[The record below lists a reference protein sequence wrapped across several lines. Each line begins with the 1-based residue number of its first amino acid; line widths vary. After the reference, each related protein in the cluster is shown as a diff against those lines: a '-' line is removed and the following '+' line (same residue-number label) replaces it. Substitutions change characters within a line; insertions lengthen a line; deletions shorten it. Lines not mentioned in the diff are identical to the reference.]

1 MKKPEYPDG
10 VVFSSCHNYPV
21 MTGARR
27 LSMQVAVSFGART
40 VAVPRQK
47 LRPTIPTT
55 TNNYTLKTSLSPEAE
70 VSLEHILSGGRAEIT
85 DELRTALA
93 ELGFESMSTL
103 QSQVTSLKQRTQA
116 NQLALEKIKIEL
128 ATLRSQTAKLGNYET
143 ELQKRELRISE
154 EIEST
159 AFYAR
164 QELSVLKTEIM
175 DLRGQAVGRGRS
187 VSLSRSM
194 PDITEDDAPQGVEF
208 PFKGN
213 PFNGII
219 AHLTDEFG
227 GNVVEQE
234 VVNVTARDGSG
245 MKYIV
250 ELEDPESNYCS
261 KNIADGWFCLD
272 FLKRSVIVTNYTFRT
287 YAFGGKNYFHPK
299 SWVVEV
305 STDEKNWTTIDQ
317 RVDNQDLN
325 GESRVKTFPVA
336 KDRIQK
342 CRYVRVRST
351 GPNHNGKNHLVCSGF
366 EVFGFLCESK

>member
-1 MKKPEYPDG
+1 
-10 VVFSSCHNYPV
+10 

-40 VAVPRQK
+40 VALPRQK
-47 LRPTIPTT
+47 LRRTIPTT

-70 VSLEHILSGGRAEIT
+70 VALEQILSGGRAEIT
-85 DELRTALA
+85 DELRTALN
-93 ELGFESMSTL
+93 ELGFENMSTL
-103 QSQVTSLKQRTQA
+103 KSQVTSLKQRNQA
-116 NQLALEKIKIEL
+116 NQLALEKIKTEL

-143 ELQKRELRISE
+143 ELQRTELRISE

-187 VSLSRSM
+187 VSFSRSM
-194 PDITEDDAPQGVEF
+194 PDITEDAPEGVEF
-208 PFKGN
+208 AFKGN
-213 PFNGII
+213 PFSGII

-250 ELEDPESNYCS
+250 ELEDSESNYCS
-261 KNIADGWFCLD
+261 KNIADAWFCLD
-272 FLKRSVIVTNYTFRT
+272 FLKRAVIVTNYTFRT

-299 SWVVEV
+299 SWVVEG
-305 STDEKNWTTIDQ
+305 SMDEKHWNTIDQ
-317 RVDNQDLN
+317 RIDNQDLN

-342 CRYVRVRST
+342 CRYVRVRSI

-366 EVFGFLCESK
+366 ELFGFLCESK